1 MIITK
6 IYLYDS
12 MQEENFYRGTDYSA
26 HLLQGVSTD
35 EKLDETLDMAEVTL
49 AGLNFSKEFAPKTKF
64 ILEFWEKRKGSAEAQ
79 LWESFHLCVAQDIVT
94 QPIISDA
101 NYFDHHIYFDEASVD
116 AQGRLVDNIAVT
128 YRLKNVNLDK
138 ESEHSRTEKVIPAYI
153 VPDEYVSEPFGMIS
167 SSFSRTEY
175 RVGKKFEWVFPDWY
189 EVDLGDG
196 LVKPSDAKWDN
207 FLKYQEIPA
216 GEEKEIRL
224 PVPMLR
230 IYYGTRNAKS
240 YTMQGYCSLNVKVVQ
255 KSYTTKKEET
265 IVNMVVNPVD
275 SDPVEG
281 YWDEGWE
288 SPAFVSKSFSKGISY
303 SRAQVVRAG
312 VGSITTPYH
321 YNYLKRVAQ
330 YDTTRQNRVIQFTAK
345 YGYSYSIYVNMAN
358 LSPTDEILAYT
369 EAANP
374 RICNYYNGGY
384 NFFVIVWG
392 IDNTPIYTQDSTPQA
407 AMSFFTSSPVTTW
420 LESAN
425 IATAYELFNKA
436 QLSTQLVRKIPE
448 ILIDETPQSY
458 YLEENDALALRNTQ
472 IVENF
477 YNQKNWWEVLI
488 DIGKYIHAIPKVR
501 FGRDNRFVVEW
512 RRLGITEQSTGVN
525 NDVSVFNSR
534 SIEDYIA
541 ACSSYVTNMVQLG
554 GIIEEWVAPKSS
566 SEDYLVYNDVAE
578 IQTSKNIIELVK
590 LEIRNAEGVTADI
603 TNYVYEQSIYQL
615 LDVISTTVP
624 NKGLAIYYNLRDN
637 KIKGLNY
644 RLPAENEGDQD
655 REYAIKRIIG
665 TAFKENKTKWEN
677 IKVNDYVF
685 HIVYRTQETVRS
697 DQTRPD
703 LRKYLLQTKYDR
715 TPQHRQFNNQQ
726 DTVADSVKFGDNTY
740 GRLIRTGNTTYTIRE
755 WTDGLFNVKRAG
767 QLYEIRGELYYVTKV
782 KSVFYFDHVI
792 CDVEFSKDYNKLSQI
807 IGIPSE
813 PRFYEISEQSQ
824 IRRSKVIAD
833 YLVLG
838 TSDGDNKNTDSF
850 IQESGWDYIQRLMF
864 PLSSQSPATYPRY
877 AATIFKN
884 DIKKTDDVEGNN
896 NFITSVLHPVGT
908 YSIRNTLTISWR
920 MKDNFSAGDQVAP
933 TEYSVPELGN
943 IDGAYNQL
951 RPFQYPDVHG
961 RADMFDFLIFPT
973 LALSDKEIRELPALP
988 KIDIAALFGS
998 ENNTAAAMNNTS
1010 GLALLKD
1017 NREALSFDYNLE
1029 LLTDS
1034 DRFVVS
1040 GWVWSDKTDESG
1052 ENNANI
1058 AIALL
1063 GEELNKIS
1071 NETIDNNFISQ
1082 YVYSDFL
1089 VDTSDG
1095 KIVITIPAAM
1105 RAPIETGMYKAIAI
1119 ISTNEVNGTTNS
1131 SERYFVF
1138 GRNITG
1144 LSADEAMKSWVIRK
1158 FDKNVFP
1165 HQ

>member
-1 MIITK
+1 M
-6 IYLYDS
+6 
-12 MQEENFYRGTDYSA
+12 
-26 HLLQGVSTD
+26 
-35 EKLDETLDMAEVTL
+35 
-49 AGLNFSKEFAPKTKF
+49 
-64 ILEFWEKRKGSAEAQ
+64 
-79 LWESFHLCVAQDIVT
+79 T

-128 YRLKNVNLDK
+128 YRLKNVNLDTAANIDK
-138 ESEHSRTEKVIPAYI
+138 TEKARPDYR
-153 VPDEYVSEPFGMIS
+153 VPDSTVNENFGFAS
-167 SSFSRTEY
+167 YDGY
-175 RVGKKFEWVFPDWY
+175 RGMTGGKKFEWVFPDWY

-196 LVKPSDAKWDN
+196 LVKPSDVKWDN
-207 FLKYQEIPA
+207 FLKYQEIPV

-230 IYYGTRNAKS
+230 IYYGTRNAKT

-255 KSYTTKKEET
+255 KSSTTKEEET
-265 IVNMVVNPVD
+265 IVNMFVDPVD

-288 SPAFVSKSFSKGISY
+288 SPVLAVHSFSKGISY
-303 SRAQVVRAG
+303 SRTNILGQL
-312 VGSITTPYH
+312 TEP
-321 YNYLKRVAQ
+321 YLKSWVKRVTQ
-330 YDTTRQNRVIQFTAK
+330 YDTTRKNRVIQFTAK
-345 YGYSYSIYVNMAN
+345 YGYSYSVYVNMAN
-358 LSPTDEILAYT
+358 LLPTEEMYQFT
-369 EAANP
+369 EPANP
-374 RICNYYNGGY
+374 RICSFYYGMTRT
-384 NFFVIVWG
+384 ISLG
-392 IDNTPIYTQDSTPQA
+392 IYWNAKNTSTYTQNSTPQA

-448 ILIDETPQSY
+448 TSIDETPQSY

-578 IQTSKNIIELVK
+578 IQTSKNIIEIISV
-590 LEIRNAEGVTADI
+590 EIREPTHGITKDI
-603 TNYVYEQSIYQL
+603 TPYVYEKNIYQL
-615 LDVISTTVP
+615 LDVVPTTVP
-624 NKGLAIYYNLRDN
+624 NKGLAIFYNLGEN
-637 KIKGLNY
+637 KIQGFNF
-644 RLPAENEGDQD
+644 RLPTKNPGEG
-655 REYAIKRIIG
+655 EYAIKRIIG
-665 TAFKENKTKWEN
+665 TVYGFEPTVWES
-677 IKVNDYVF
+677 IVVNDYVF

-824 IRRSKVIAD
+824 IRRSKVVPD

-884 DIKKTDDVEGNN
+884 DIDKDDNVAGNET
-896 NFITSVLHPVGT
+896 FMTSVLHPVGT

-920 MKDNFSAGDQVAP
+920 MKDNFSAGDQVVQTSLYLP
-933 TEYSVPELGN
+933 DKDNEP
-943 IDGAYNQL
+943 DGAFARLVPY
-951 RPFQYPDVHG
+951 QYPDVHG
-961 RADMFDFLIFPT
+961 RADMFDFLIFPA
-973 LALSDKEIRELPALP
+973 LELSDKEIRELPALP

-998 ENNTAAAMNNTS
+998 ENTTAAAMNNTN
-1010 GLALLKD
+1010 GLVLLKD

-1063 GEELNKIS
+1063 NEEINKIS
-1071 NETIDNNFISQ
+1071 NETIDANFISQ
-1082 YVYSDFL
+1082 YVYSDFS
-1089 VDTSDG
+1089 VDTSDE

-1119 ISTNEVNGTTNS
+1119 ISTNEVNGTANS

-1144 LSADEAMKSWVIRK
+1144 LSADEAMKSWTIK
-1158 FDKNVFP
+1158 KLDKDTFP
-1165 HQ
+1165 RQ

>member
-138 ESEHSRTEKVIPAYI
+138 ESEHSRTEKVIPTYT
-153 VPDEYVSEPFGMIS
+153 VPSDIVSEPFGLYN
-167 SSFSRTEY
+167 SFAKIEN

-189 EVDLGDG
+189 EVDLGNG
-196 LVKPSDAKWDN
+196 PVKPSDVKWDN
-207 FLKYQEIPA
+207 FLKYQEIPV

-230 IYYGTRNAKS
+230 IYYGTRNAKT

-255 KSYTTKKEET
+255 KSSTTKEEET
-265 IVNMVVNPVD
+265 IVNMFVDPVD

-288 SPAFVSKSFSKGISY
+288 SPVLAVHSFSKGISY
-303 SRAQVVRAG
+303 SRTIIFRHL
-312 VGSITTPYH
+312 TEL
-321 YNYLKRVAQ
+321 YLKSWVKRVTQ
-330 YDTTRQNRVIQFTAK
+330 YDTTRKNRVIQFTAK
-345 YGYSYSIYVNMAN
+345 YGYSYSVYVNMAN
-358 LSPTDEILAYT
+358 LLPTEEMYPFT
-369 EAANP
+369 EPANP
-374 RICNYYNGGY
+374 RICSFYYGMTRT
-384 NFFVIVWG
+384 ISLG
-392 IDNTPIYTQDSTPQA
+392 IYRIAKNTATYTQNSTPQA

-448 ILIDETPQSY
+448 TSIDETPQSY

-512 RRLGITEQSTGVN
+512 RRLGITEQSTGIN

-615 LDVISTTVP
+615 LDVVPTTVP

-644 RLPAENEGDQD
+644 RLPAVNQGDED

-665 TAFKENKTKWEN
+665 TVFNKSTWED
-677 IKVNDYVF
+677 IVVNDYVF

-715 TPQHRQFNNQQ
+715 APQHRQFNNQQ

-740 GRLIRTGNTTYTIRE
+740 GRLIRMGNTTYTIRE
-755 WTDGLFNVKRAG
+755 WTDALFNVKRAG

-838 TSDGDNKNTDSF
+838 TSDGDNKNTDSY

-884 DIKKTDDVEGNN
+884 DIDKDDNVAGNET
-896 NFITSVLHPVGT
+896 FITSVLHPVGT

-933 TEYSVPELGN
+933 TEHWVPELGQT
-943 IDGAYNQL
+943 DGAYNQL

-1071 NETIDNNFISQ
+1071 NETIDANFISQ

-1089 VDTSDG
+1089 VDTSGG

-1119 ISTNEVNGTTNS
+1119 ISTNEVNDTTNS

>member
-101 NYFDHHIYFDEASVD
+101 HYFDHHIYFDEASVD

-128 YRLKNVNLDK
+128 YRLKNVNLDTAANIDK
-138 ESEHSRTEKVIPAYI
+138 TEKARPDYR
-153 VPDEYVSEPFGMIS
+153 VPDSTVNENFGFAS
-167 SSFSRTEY
+167 YDGY
-175 RVGKKFEWVFPDWY
+175 RGMTGGKKFEWVFPDWY

-196 LVKPSDAKWDN
+196 LVKPSDVKWDN
-207 FLKYQEIPA
+207 FLKYQEVPT
-216 GEEKEIRL
+216 GTGEKEIRL

-230 IYYGTRNAKS
+230 IYYGTENAKT
-240 YTMQGYCSLNVKVVQ
+240 YTLQGYCSLNVKVIE
-255 KSYTTKKEET
+255 KSQSTGKSTT
-265 IVNMVVNPVD
+265 IVDMKVNPVG

-281 YWDEGWE
+281 YWDRGWE
-288 SPAFVSKSFSKGISY
+288 LRDDYGQGVTCANMLCSSMVTILPPEVPAFGILLA
-303 SRAQVVRAG
+303 R
-312 VGSITTPYH
+312 I
-321 YNYLKRVAQ
+321 AQ
-330 YDTTRQNRVIQFTAK
+330 YDTARRNRVIQFTAK
-345 YGYSYSIYVNMAN
+345 TGNDY
-358 LSPTDEILAYT
+358 TILINTIAFT
-369 EAANP
+369 EFSGVRVSSRYKAALIKSSTPLYWQSNNAQNRIQDNNP
-374 RICNYYNGGY
+374 QASL
-384 NFFVIVWG
+384 NFFAG
-392 IDNTPIYTQDSTPQA
+392 TPVKT
-407 AMSFFTSSPVTTW
+407 F

-425 IATAYELFNKA
+425 EATAYELFNKA

-448 ILIDETPQSY
+448 IPIDETPQSY
-458 YLEENDALALRNTQ
+458 YLEENDALELRNTR

-512 RRLGITEQSTGVN
+512 RRLGITGQSTGVN

-578 IQTSKNIIELVK
+578 IQTSKNIIELVELK
-590 LEIRNAEGVTADI
+590 ARDSSGVVRDLTE
-603 TNYVYEQSIYQL
+603 YVYEKNIYQL
-615 LDVISTTVP
+615 LDVVPTTTP
-624 NKGLAIYYNLRDN
+624 NKGFAVYYNLSEN
-637 KIKGLNY
+637 KIQGFNY
-644 RLPAENEGDQD
+644 RLPAVNEGEQQ
-655 REYAIKRIIG
+655 REYAIKNILG
-665 TAFKENKTKWEN
+665 EAFTNGIADN
-677 IKVNDYVF
+677 IKVNEYIFFVK
-685 HIVYRTQETVRS
+685 YRTQETVRS

-838 TSDGDNKNTDSF
+838 TSDGDNKNTDSY

-884 DIKKTDDVEGNN
+884 DIDKDDNVAGNET
-896 NFITSVLHPVGT
+896 FITSVLHPVGT

-933 TEYSVPELGN
+933 TGEWVPELGN
-943 IDGAYNQL
+943 VDGAYNQL

-961 RADMFDFLIFPT
+961 RADMFDFLIFPA
-973 LALSDKEIRELPALP
+973 LELSDTAVRELPALP

-998 ENNTAAAMNNTS
+998 ENTTAAAMNNTS

-1063 GEELNKIS
+1063 NEEINKIS
-1071 NETIDNNFISQ
+1071 NETIDANLISQ

-1089 VDTSDG
+1089 VDTSGG

-1119 ISTNEVNGTTNS
+1119 ISTNEVNGTANS

-1144 LSADEAMKSWVIRK
+1144 LSVDEAMKSWTIK
-1158 FDKNVFP
+1158 KLDKDTFP
-1165 HQ
+1165 RQ

>member
-1 MIITK
+1 M
-6 IYLYDS
+6 
-12 MQEENFYRGTDYSA
+12 
-26 HLLQGVSTD
+26 
-35 EKLDETLDMAEVTL
+35 
-49 AGLNFSKEFAPKTKF
+49 
-64 ILEFWEKRKGSAEAQ
+64 
-79 LWESFHLCVAQDIVT
+79 
-94 QPIISDA
+94 
-101 NYFDHHIYFDEASVD
+101 
-116 AQGRLVDNIAVT
+116 
-128 YRLKNVNLDK
+128 
-138 ESEHSRTEKVIPAYI
+138 
-153 VPDEYVSEPFGMIS
+153 
-167 SSFSRTEY
+167 
-175 RVGKKFEWVFPDWY
+175 
-189 EVDLGDG
+189 
-196 LVKPSDAKWDN
+196 
-207 FLKYQEIPA
+207 
-216 GEEKEIRL
+216 
-224 PVPMLR
+224 
-230 IYYGTRNAKS
+230 
-240 YTMQGYCSLNVKVVQ
+240 
-255 KSYTTKKEET
+255 
-265 IVNMVVNPVD
+265 
-275 SDPVEG
+275 
-281 YWDEGWE
+281 
-288 SPAFVSKSFSKGISY
+288 
-303 SRAQVVRAG
+303 
-312 VGSITTPYH
+312 
-321 YNYLKRVAQ
+321 
-330 YDTTRQNRVIQFTAK
+330 
-345 YGYSYSIYVNMAN
+345 
-358 LSPTDEILAYT
+358 
-369 EAANP
+369 
-374 RICNYYNGGY
+374 
-384 NFFVIVWG
+384 
-392 IDNTPIYTQDSTPQA
+392 
-407 AMSFFTSSPVTTW
+407 
-420 LESAN
+420 
-425 IATAYELFNKA
+425 
-436 QLSTQLVRKIPE
+436 RKIPE
-448 ILIDETPQSY
+448 IPIDETPQSY
-458 YLEENDALALRNTQ
+458 YLEENDALELRNTR

-578 IQTSKNIIELVK
+578 IQTSKNIIELVELK
-590 LEIRNAEGVTADI
+590 ARDSSGVVRDLTE
-603 TNYVYEQSIYQL
+603 YVYEKNIYQL
-615 LDVISTTVP
+615 LDVVPTTTP
-624 NKGLAIYYNLRDN
+624 NKGFAVYYNLSEN
-637 KIKGLNY
+637 KIQGFNY
-644 RLPAENEGDQD
+644 RLPAVNEGEQQ
-655 REYAIKRIIG
+655 REYAIKNILG
-665 TAFKENKTKWEN
+665 EAFTNGIADN
-677 IKVNDYVF
+677 IKVNEYIFFVK
-685 HIVYRTQETVRS
+685 YRTQETVRS

-884 DIKKTDDVEGNN
+884 DIDKDDNVAGNET
-896 NFITSVLHPVGT
+896 FMTSVLHPVGT

-933 TEYSVPELGN
+933 TGEWVPELGN
-943 IDGAYNQL
+943 VDGAYNQL

-961 RADMFDFLIFPT
+961 RADMFDFLIFPA
-973 LALSDKEIRELPALP
+973 LELSDTAVRELPALP

-998 ENNTAAAMNNTS
+998 ENTTAAAMNNTS

-1063 GEELNKIS
+1063 NEEINKIS
-1071 NETIDNNFISQ
+1071 NETIDANFISQ
-1082 YVYSDFL
+1082 YVYSDFS
-1089 VDTSDG
+1089 VDTSDE

-1119 ISTNEVNGTTNS
+1119 ISTNEVNGTANS

-1144 LSADEAMKSWVIRK
+1144 LSADEAMKSWTIK
-1158 FDKNVFP
+1158 KLDKDTFP
-1165 HQ
+1165 RQ

>member
-128 YRLKNVNLDK
+128 YRLKNVSLDK
-138 ESEHSRTEKVIPAYI
+138 ETGGNRTEKAKSVFT
-153 VPDEYVSEPFGMIS
+153 VPSEYVARSFG
-167 SSFSRTEY
+167 RTSGFGY
-175 RVGKKFEWVFPDWY
+175 RSVQGGKKFEWVFPDWY

-196 LVKPSDAKWDN
+196 LVKPSDVEWDN
-207 FLKYQEIPA
+207 FLKYQEIPN
-216 GEEKEIRL
+216 GGSKRIRL

-230 IYYGTRNAKS
+230 IYYGTENTKT
-240 YTMQGYCSLNVKVVQ
+240 YTLQGYCSLNVKVVQ
-255 KSYTTKKEET
+255 KSSTTKEDET

-281 YWDEGWE
+281 YWDRGWE
-288 SPAFVSKSFSKGISY
+288 LNNIPSTVKGVTCSKITLNSGLITAPEENVYFK
-303 SRAQVVRAG
+303 AVAG
-312 VGSITTPYH
+312 
-321 YNYLKRVAQ
+321 NYE
-330 YDTTRQNRVIQFTAK
+330 TTRKNRVIDFNAE
-345 YGYSYSIYVNMAN
+345 YGYEYGIFINMVNF
-358 LSPTDEILAYT
+358 SDGPSGT
-369 EAANP
+369 E
-374 RICNYYNGGY
+374 RVCSNYNADASMSDFPLYWSAVNKATLTL
-384 NFFVIVWG
+384 
-392 IDNTPIYTQDSTPQA
+392 DNSPQA
-407 AMSFFTSSPVTTW
+407 TLSFFTSSPVTTW

-425 IATAYELFNKA
+425 EATAYELFNKA
-436 QLSTQLVRKIPE
+436 QFSTQLVRKISGDP
-448 ILIDETPQSY
+448 IDIIPQSY
-458 YLEENDALALRNTQ
+458 YLEENDALALRNTR

-512 RRLGITEQSTGVN
+512 RRLGITEQSTGIN

-578 IQTSKNIIELVK
+578 IQTSKNIIEIISV
-590 LEIRNAEGVTADI
+590 EIREPTHGITKDI
-603 TNYVYEQSIYQL
+603 TPYVYEKNIYQL
-615 LDVISTTVP
+615 LDVVPTTVP
-624 NKGLAIYYNLRDN
+624 NKGLAIFYNLGEN
-637 KIKGLNY
+637 KIQGFNF
-644 RLPAENEGDQD
+644 RLPTKNPGEG
-655 REYAIKRIIG
+655 EYAIKRIIG
-665 TAFKENKTKWEN
+665 TVYGFEPTVWES
-677 IKVNDYVF
+677 IVVNDYVF

-792 CDVEFSKDYNKLSQI
+792 CDVEFSKDYNKLSRI

-824 IRRSKVIAD
+824 IRRSKVVPD

-884 DIKKTDDVEGNN
+884 DGDKEDNSENVQENE
-896 NFITSVLHPVGT
+896 NFIKSVLHPVGT

-920 MKDNFSAGDQVAP
+920 MKDNFSAGDQVVQTSLYLP
-933 TEYSVPELGN
+933 DKDNEP
-943 IDGAYNQL
+943 DGAFARLVPY
-951 RPFQYPDVHG
+951 QYPDVHG
-961 RADMFDFLIFPT
+961 RADMFDFLIFPA
-973 LALSDKEIRELPALP
+973 LELSDKEIRELPALP

-998 ENNTAAAMNNTS
+998 ENTTAAAMNNTN
-1010 GLALLKD
+1010 GLVLLKD

-1063 GEELNKIS
+1063 NEEINKIS
-1071 NETIDNNFISQ
+1071 NETIDANFISQ

-1089 VDTSDG
+1089 VDTSGG

-1131 SERYFVF
+1131 GARYFVF

>member
-12 MQEENFYRGTDYSA
+12 EQEENFYRGTDYSA

-101 NYFDHHIYFDEASVD
+101 HYFDHHIYFDEASVD

-128 YRLKNVNLDK
+128 YRLKNVSLDK
-138 ESEHSRTEKVIPAYI
+138 ETGGNRTEKVIPAYTVPSDI
-153 VPDEYVSEPFGMIS
+153 VSDPFGRVY

-196 LVKPSDAKWDN
+196 LVKPSDAKWDD

-216 GEEKEIRL
+216 NEEKEIRL

-230 IYYGTRNAKS
+230 IYYGTRNAKT
-240 YTMQGYCSLNVKVVQ
+240 YTLQGYCSLNVKVIE
-255 KSYTTKKEET
+255 KSQSTGKSNT
-265 IVNMVVNPVD
+265 IINMFVNPVD

-288 SPAFVSKSFSKGISY
+288 SPALASKSFSKGISY
-303 SRAQVVRAG
+303 SRKY
-312 VGSITTPYH
+312 ITGTGFTRPYLRD
-321 YNYLKRVAQ
+321 YVKRVAQ

-374 RICNYYNGGY
+374 RICSYYYGGY
-384 NFFVIVWG
+384 NYLTLLWG
-392 IDNTPIYTQDSTPQA
+392 VRNTPIYTQDSTPQA

-425 IATAYELFNKA
+425 EATAYELFNKA
-436 QLSTQLVRKIPE
+436 QFSTQLVRKISGEP
-448 ILIDETPQSY
+448 IDIIPQSY
-458 YLEENDALALRNTQ
+458 YLEENDALALRNTR

-512 RRLGITEQSTGVN
+512 RRLGITEQSTGIN

-590 LEIRNAEGVTADI
+590 LEIRNAAGVTADI
-603 TNYVYEQSIYQL
+603 TSYVYEQSIYQL
-615 LDVISTTVP
+615 LDVVPTTIP
-624 NKGLAIYYNLRDN
+624 NKGLAIYYNLGDN
-637 KIKGLNY
+637 KIKGFNY
-644 RLPAENEGDQD
+644 RLPAVNQGDAES
-655 REYAIKRIIG
+655 EYAIKRIIG
-665 TAFKENKTKWEN
+665 TVFNEPIWEN

-884 DIKKTDDVEGNN
+884 DGDKEDNSENVPENE

-920 MKDNFSAGDQVAP
+920 MKDNFSAGDQVAQTSLYLP
-933 TEYSVPELGN
+933 DLGQT
-943 IDGAYNQL
+943 DGAFSKL
-951 RPFQYPDVHG
+951 LPFQYPDVHG
-961 RADMFDFLIFPT
+961 RADMFDFLIFPA
-973 LALSDKEIRELPALP
+973 LALSDKQVRELPALP

-998 ENNTAAAMNNTS
+998 ENTTAAAMNNTN
-1010 GLALLKD
+1010 GLVLLKD

-1034 DRFVVS
+1034 DRFVIS
-1040 GWVWSDKTDESG
+1040 GWVWSEKTDESG

-1063 GEELNKIS
+1063 GEEELNKIS
-1071 NETIDNNFISQ
+1071 NETIDTNFISEEFL
-1082 YVYSDFL
+1082 YSDFS